1 MGAREV
7 PSLTVTSERQSA
19 PAMRL
24 ARSGFRDPERAE
36 RLLDSEVFAQ
46 VHAEMGDHL
55 ASALG
60 SCADPDLGLMQL
72 TRLIESGS
80 DPDRRR
86 WVREWA
92 ADPDALARLLDI
104 MGLSVALGDFLIR
117 HSEVRTVVIDSEG
130 LTRTPTPEGMRTAL
144 LHSVGGDPHDEAP
157 TATLAEDAAMD
168 ALRIRYRELLL
179 GVAVRDVTGMAS
191 VDIVAEWLS
200 DLADSALEAALA
212 IARSANPHHAA
223 STRLAIIGMGKCG
236 ARELNYIS
244 DVDVIF
250 VAAAPEG
257 VEESDAVT
265 SATVL
270 AKAVMRICSTA
281 TAEGGLWEVDAG
293 LRPEGKQGALVRTL
307 ESHLAYYGRWAKT
320 WEFQAL
326 LKARFSAGDRAL
338 GDAYVDAVSPLI
350 WSAADRDGFVVEV
363 QAMRR
368 RVEENVPAAL
378 AEREIKL
385 GPGGLR
391 DIEFSVQLLQLV
403 HGRSDVM
410 LRRPATLSSLEA
422 LATWGYV
429 ARSDSSSLA
438 DAYRFLRTLEHRL
451 QLRHLRRTHV
461 LPEDEDELRVI
472 ARSLGFRSDPIAE
485 LMAEWRRHAR
495 EARRLHE
502 KLFYRPLLQAVAR
515 LDAGEARLSLQAA
528 EERMAALG
536 YANPSGA
543 LAHLTALTTGVSR
556 RATIQRTLL
565 PVLLGWF
572 ADGPDPD
579 AGLLGFRQVSDDLG
593 ATPWYLRLLRDES
606 IVAERMAHIL
616 SSSRYATDLLLRA
629 PASVQMLAA
638 DEELTPRS
646 LESLTIEVDA
656 IATRHDTPEAI
667 VSAIRAMR
675 RKELFRLAVG
685 EILGTTGS
693 ADVGRGLTDVATAS
707 IDGALRAAWQS
718 VAGDGVHHA
727 RIAVIA
733 MGRFGGS
740 ELGFASD
747 ADVMFVYEVLPDAD
761 ETEAGKQAFAVAN
774 ELRALLMTASTDPA
788 LEIDADLRPEGK
800 SGPLVR
806 SLDSYQTYYARWS
819 SPWEAQALLRARAVA
834 GDPDLGA
841 RFIAMIDPLR
851 YPIEGLAPDAL
862 REMRRVKARMESERL
877 PRGADPRLH
886 MKLGPG
892 GLSDVEWVAQLL
904 QLQHAHHIPDLQD
917 TSTLSVL
924 DAAVTHSLL
933 SVQDAATL
941 RSSWLL
947 ATSIRNAVMLAR
959 GRPSDMVPTDPRE
972 AMAVGFILGRGAR
985 AGTEMREEYLR
996 VSRRARQ
1003 VMERV
1008 FYGE

>member
-1 MGAREV
+1 
-7 PSLTVTSERQSA
+7 
-19 PAMRL
+19 MRL

-36 RLLDSEVFAQ
+36 RLLDSPAFAHVQ
-46 VHAEMGDHL
+46 AEIGDQL
-55 ASALG
+55 ATAVG
-60 SCADPDLGLMQL
+60 SCADPDLGLVQL
-72 TRLIESGS
+72 SRLLEGGS
-80 DPDRRR
+80 EADRRR
-86 WVREWA
+86 WINEWA
-92 ADPDALARLLDI
+92 ADPDSLARLLDI
-104 MGLSVALGDFLIR
+104 MGLSVSLGDFLIR
-117 HSEVRTVVIDSEG
+117 HPESRTVIADSEA
-130 LTRTPTPEGMRTAL
+130 LTLVPTPESLRTAL
-144 LHSVGGDPHDEAP
+144 LVGVGADPLDEAP
-157 TATLAEDAAMD
+157 VATRDEVSAMD

-179 GVAVRDVTGMAS
+179 GIAVRDVSGLAS
-191 VDIVAEWLS
+191 VDVVAEWIS
-200 DLADSALEAALA
+200 DLADAALETALA
-212 IARSANPHHAA
+212 IARATNPHHAA
-223 STRLAIIGMGKCG
+223 TTRLAIIGMGKCG

-257 VEESDAVT
+257 VDESDALT
-265 SATVL
+265 SATAL
-270 AKAVMRICSTA
+270 AKAVMRICSES
-281 TAEGGLWEVDAG
+281 TAEGGLWEVDAA

-307 ESHLAYYGRWAKT
+307 DSHLAYYGRWAKT

-326 LKARFSAGDRAL
+326 LKARAAAGDRAL

-350 WSAADRDGFVVEV
+350 WSAADREGFVEEV

-410 LRRPATLSSLEA
+410 LRRPATLTSLEA

-461 LPEDEDELRVI
+461 LPEDETELRVI
-472 ARSLGFRSDPIAE
+472 ARSLGFRSDPVAE
-485 LMAEWRRHAR
+485 LMVEWKRHAR

-565 PVLLGWF
+565 PVLLAWF

-606 IVAERMAHIL
+606 MVAERMAHIL

-629 PASVQMLAA
+629 PASVQMLAG

-646 LESLTIEVDA
+646 LESLTTEVDA
-656 IATRHDTPEAI
+656 IAARYDTPDAI
-667 VSAIRAMR
+667 VGAIRAMR

-685 EILGTTGS
+685 EILGATDA
-693 ADVGRGLTDVATAS
+693 ADVGRGLSDVATAS
-707 IDGALRAAWQS
+707 IDGALRAAWQVVS
-718 VAGDGVHHA
+718 GEGPRLA
-727 RIAVIA
+727 RLSVIA
-733 MGRFGGS
+733 MGRYGGA

-747 ADVMFVYEVLPDAD
+747 ADVMFVYEALPDAD
-761 ETEAGKQAFAVAN
+761 ETEAGTQAFAVAN
-774 ELRALLMTASTDPA
+774 ELRSLLMTASTDPA

-806 SLDSYQTYYARWS
+806 SLDSYRTYYARWS

-834 GDPDLGA
+834 GDEDLGA

-862 REMRRVKARMESERL
+862 REMRRIKARMESERL

-886 MKLGPG
+886 TKLGPG
-892 GLSDVEWVAQLL
+892 GLSDVEWVVQLL
-904 QLQHAHHIPDLQD
+904 QLQYGNQFPDLRD
-917 TSTLSVL
+917 TSTLGVL
-924 DAAVTHSLL
+924 HAAVEHRLL
-933 SVQDAATL
+933 SPADASTL
-941 RSSWLL
+941 RSSWEF

-959 GRPSDMVPTDPRE
+959 GRPSDMVPTDSRE
-972 AMAVGFILGRGAR
+972 SMAVGFILGRGAR

-996 VSRRARQ
+996 ISRRARQ

>member
-1 MGAREV
+1 M
-7 PSLTVTSERQSA
+7 TSERPSA

-24 ARSGFRDPERAE
+24 ARSGFRDSERAE
-36 RLLDSEVFAQ
+36 RILESAPFARIQ
-46 VHAEMGDHL
+46 AEMGDQV
-55 ASALG
+55 ASAI
-60 SCADPDLGLMQL
+60 SVCADPDLALVQVA
-72 TRLIESGS
+72 RLLEGGA
-80 DPDRRR
+80 DADQRR
-86 WVREWA
+86 WINEWA
-92 ADPDALARLLDI
+92 ADPDSFARLLDV

-117 HSEVRTVVIDSEG
+117 HPETLAVVRDAES
-130 LTRTPTPEGMRTAL
+130 LTQVPTPERMRATL
-144 LHSVGGDPHDEAP
+144 LGAVGADPLDDAP
-157 TATLAEDAAMD
+157 VATLAEAMAMD
-168 ALRIRYRELLL
+168 ALRVTYREQLL
-179 GVAVRDVTGMAS
+179 GIAVRDITGMAT
-191 VDIVAEWLS
+191 VEVIAEWLS
-200 DLADSALEAALA
+200 DLADATLEAALA
-212 IARSANPHHAA
+212 IARAVNPHHAA
-223 STRLAIIGMGKCG
+223 VARLAIIGMGKCG

-257 VEESDAVT
+257 VDETEALAG
-265 SATVL
+265 ATAL
-270 AKAVMRICSTA
+270 ASAVMRICSASTP
-281 TAEGGLWEVDAG
+281 EGSLWEVDAG

-307 ESHLAYYGRWAKT
+307 DSHLAYYGRWAKT

-338 GDAYVDAVSPLI
+338 GDAYVDAVSPLV
-350 WSAADRDGFVVEV
+350 WAAADREGFVDDV

-368 RVEENVPAAL
+368 RVEDNVPAAL

-410 LRRPATLSSLEA
+410 LRRPATVSSLEA

-429 ARSDSSSLA
+429 ARSDASSLA

-451 QLRHLRRTHV
+451 QLRHLRRTHL
-461 LPEDEDELRVI
+461 LPDDEDELRVI
-472 ARSLGFRSDPIAE
+472 ARSLGFRADPVAE
-485 LMAEWRRHAR
+485 LLDEWRRHAR

-543 LAHLTALTTGVSR
+543 LGHLTALTSGVSR

-606 IVAERMAHIL
+606 LVAERMAHIL
-616 SSSRYATDLLLRA
+616 SSSRYATDLLVRA
-629 PASVQMLAA
+629 PASVQMLAS
-638 DEELTPRS
+638 DEELTPRT
-646 LESLTIEVDA
+646 LESLTVEVDA
-656 IATRHDTPEAI
+656 IAGRYDSPEAI
-667 VSAIRAMR
+667 VGAIRAMR

-685 EILGTTGS
+685 EILGITDAAS
-693 ADVGRGLTDVATAS
+693 VGRGLTDVATAS

-718 VAGDGVHHA
+718 VAADGERLA
-727 RIAVIA
+727 KFAVIA
-733 MGRFGGS
+733 MGRFGGA

-747 ADVMFVYEVLPDAD
+747 ADVMFVYEALPGAD
-761 ETEAGKQAFAVAN
+761 DTAAGSQAFAVAN
-774 ELRALLMTASTDPA
+774 ELRSLLMTASTDPA

-806 SLDSYQTYYARWS
+806 SLDSYRSYYARWS

-834 GDPDLGA
+834 GDSDLGA
-841 RFIAMIDPLR
+841 RLVAVIDPLR
-851 YPIEGLAPDAL
+851 YPEVGLSPDAL
-862 REMRRVKARMESERL
+862 REMRRIKARMESERL

-886 MKLGPG
+886 TKLGPG

-904 QLQHAHHIPDLQD
+904 QLQHGHHVAELRS
-917 TSTLSVL
+917 TSTLAVL
-924 DAAVTHSLL
+924 DAAVSHDLL
-933 SVQDAATL
+933 TRSDAATL
-941 RSSWLL
+941 RSSWES

>member
-1 MGAREV
+1 
-7 PSLTVTSERQSA
+7 
-19 PAMRL
+19 MRL
-24 ARSGFRDPERAE
+24 ARSGFRDSERAE
-36 RLLDSEVFAQ
+36 RILESAPFARIQ
-46 VHAEMGDHL
+46 AEMGDQV
-55 ASALG
+55 ASAI
-60 SCADPDLGLMQL
+60 SVCADPDLALVQVA
-72 TRLIESGS
+72 RLLEGGA
-80 DPDRRR
+80 DADQRR
-86 WVREWA
+86 WINEWA
-92 ADPDALARLLDI
+92 ADPDSFARLLDV

-117 HSEVRTVVIDSEG
+117 HPETLAVVRDAES
-130 LTRTPTPEGMRTAL
+130 LTQVPTPERMRATL
-144 LHSVGGDPHDEAP
+144 LGAVGADPLDDAP
-157 TATLAEDAAMD
+157 VATLAEVMAMD
-168 ALRIRYRELLL
+168 ALRVTYREQLL
-179 GVAVRDVTGMAS
+179 GIAVRDITGMAT
-191 VDIVAEWLS
+191 VEVIAEWLS
-200 DLADSALEAALA
+200 DLADATLEAALA
-212 IARSANPHHAA
+212 IARAVNPHHAA
-223 STRLAIIGMGKCG
+223 VARLAIIGMGKCG

-257 VEESDAVT
+257 VDETEALAG
-265 SATVL
+265 ATAL
-270 AKAVMRICSTA
+270 ASAVMRICSASTP
-281 TAEGGLWEVDAG
+281 EGSLWEVDAG

-307 ESHLAYYGRWAKT
+307 DSHLAYYGRWAKT

-338 GDAYVDAVSPLI
+338 GDAYVDAVSPMV
-350 WSAADRDGFVVEV
+350 WAAADREGFVDDV

-368 RVEENVPAAL
+368 RVEDNVPAAL

-410 LRRPATLSSLEA
+410 LRRPATVSSLEA

-429 ARSDSSSLA
+429 ARSDASSLA

-451 QLRHLRRTHV
+451 QLRHLRRTHL
-461 LPEDEDELRVI
+461 LPDDEDELRVI
-472 ARSLGFRSDPIAE
+472 ARSLGFRADPVAE
-485 LMAEWRRHAR
+485 LLDEWRRHAR

-543 LAHLTALTTGVSR
+543 LGHLTALTSGVSR

-606 IVAERMAHIL
+606 LVAERMAHIL
-616 SSSRYATDLLLRA
+616 SSSRYATDLLVRA
-629 PASVQMLAA
+629 PASVQMLAS
-638 DEELTPRS
+638 DEELTPRT
-646 LESLTIEVDA
+646 LESLTVEVDA
-656 IATRHDTPEAI
+656 IAGRYDSPEAI
-667 VSAIRAMR
+667 VGAIRAMR

-685 EILGTTGS
+685 EILGITD
-693 ADVGRGLTDVATAS
+693 AACVGRGLTDVATAS

-718 VAGDGVHHA
+718 VAADGERLA
-727 RIAVIA
+727 KFAVIA
-733 MGRFGGS
+733 MGRFGGA

-747 ADVMFVYEVLPDAD
+747 ADVMFVYEALPGAD
-761 ETEAGKQAFAVAN
+761 DTAAGSQAFAVAN
-774 ELRALLMTASTDPA
+774 ELRSLLMTASTDPA

-806 SLDSYQTYYARWS
+806 SLDSYRSYYARWS

-834 GDPDLGA
+834 GDSDLGA
-841 RFIAMIDPLR
+841 RLIAVIDPLR
-851 YPIEGLAPDAL
+851 YPEVGLSPDAL
-862 REMRRVKARMESERL
+862 REMRRIKARMESERL

-886 MKLGPG
+886 TKLGPG

-904 QLQHAHHIPDLQD
+904 QLQHGHHVAELRS
-917 TSTLSVL
+917 TSTLAVL
-924 DAAVTHSLL
+924 DAAVNHDLL
-933 SVQDAATL
+933 TRSDAATL
-941 RSSWLL
+941 RSSWES

-972 AMAVGFILGRGAR
+972 AMAVGFIMGRGAR

>member
-1 MGAREV
+1 
-7 PSLTVTSERQSA
+7 
-19 PAMRL
+19 MRL
-24 ARSGFRDPERAE
+24 ARSGFRDSERAE
-36 RLLDSEVFAQ
+36 RILESAPFARIQ
-46 VHAEMGDHL
+46 AEMGDQV
-55 ASALG
+55 ASAI
-60 SCADPDLGLMQL
+60 SVCADPDLALVQVA
-72 TRLIESGS
+72 RLLEGGTEA
-80 DPDRRR
+80 DQRR
-86 WVREWA
+86 WINEWA
-92 ADPDALARLLDI
+92 ADPDSFARLLDV

-117 HSEVRTVVIDSEG
+117 HPETLAVVRDAES
-130 LTRTPTPEGMRTAL
+130 LTQVPTPERMRATL
-144 LHSVGGDPHDEAP
+144 LGAVGADPLDDAP
-157 TATLAEDAAMD
+157 VATLAEAMAMD
-168 ALRIRYRELLL
+168 ALRVTYREQLL
-179 GVAVRDVTGMAS
+179 GIAVRDITGMAT
-191 VDIVAEWLS
+191 VEVIAEWLS
-200 DLADSALEAALA
+200 DLADATLEAALA
-212 IARSANPHHAA
+212 IARAVNPHHAA
-223 STRLAIIGMGKCG
+223 VARLAIIGMGKCG

-257 VEESDAVT
+257 VDETEALT
-265 SATVL
+265 GATAL
-270 AKAVMRICSTA
+270 ASAVMRICSASTP
-281 TAEGGLWEVDAG
+281 EGSLWEVDAG

-307 ESHLAYYGRWAKT
+307 DSHLAYYGRWAKT

-338 GDAYVDAVSPLI
+338 GEAYVDAVSPMV
-350 WSAADRDGFVVEV
+350 WAAADREGFVDDV

-368 RVEENVPAAL
+368 RVEDNVPAAL

-410 LRRPATLSSLEA
+410 LRRPATVSSLEA

-429 ARSDSSSLA
+429 ARSDASSLA

-451 QLRHLRRTHV
+451 QLRHLRRTHL
-461 LPEDEDELRVI
+461 LPDDEDELRVI
-472 ARSLGFRSDPIAE
+472 ARSLGFRADPVAE
-485 LMAEWRRHAR
+485 LLDEWRRHAR

-543 LAHLTALTTGVSR
+543 LGHLTALTSGVSR

-606 IVAERMAHIL
+606 LVAERMAHIL
-616 SSSRYATDLLLRA
+616 SSSRYATDLLVRA
-629 PASVQMLAA
+629 PASVQMLAS
-638 DEELTPRS
+638 DEELTPRT
-646 LESLTIEVDA
+646 LESLTVEVDA
-656 IATRHDTPEAI
+656 IAGRYDSPEAI
-667 VSAIRAMR
+667 VGAIRAMR

-685 EILGTTGS
+685 EILGITDAAS
-693 ADVGRGLTDVATAS
+693 VGRGLTDVATAS

-718 VAGDGVHHA
+718 VAADGERLA
-727 RIAVIA
+727 KFAVIA
-733 MGRFGGS
+733 MGRFGGA

-747 ADVMFVYEVLPDAD
+747 ADVMFVYEALPGAD
-761 ETEAGKQAFAVAN
+761 DTAAGSQAFAVAN
-774 ELRALLMTASTDPA
+774 ELRSLLMTASTDPA

-806 SLDSYQTYYARWS
+806 SLDSYRSYYARWS

-834 GDPDLGA
+834 GDSDLGA
-841 RFIAMIDPLR
+841 SLIAVIDPLR
-851 YPIEGLAPDAL
+851 YPEAGLSPDAL
-862 REMRRVKARMESERL
+862 REMRRIKARMESERL

-886 MKLGPG
+886 TKLGPG

-904 QLQHAHHIPDLQD
+904 QLQHGHHVAELRS
-917 TSTLSVL
+917 TSTLAVL
-924 DAAVTHSLL
+924 DAAVSHDLL
-933 SVQDAATL
+933 TRSDAATL
-941 RSSWLL
+941 RSSWES

>member
-1 MGAREV
+1 
-7 PSLTVTSERQSA
+7 
-19 PAMRL
+19 MRL

-36 RLLDSEVFAQ
+36 RLLESPVLAPTQ
-46 VHAEMGDHL
+46 AEMGEHL
-55 ASALG
+55 VTTLA
-60 SCADPDLGLMQL
+60 SCADPNLGLMQL
-72 TRLIESGS
+72 TRLVETGS

-86 WVREWA
+86 WSQEWA
-92 ADPDALARLLDI
+92 ADPDAFARLLDI
-104 MGLSVALGDFLIR
+104 MGLSVTLGDFLIR
-117 HSEVRTVVIDSEG
+117 HPDVRSVVLDTEE
-130 LTRTPTPEGMRTAL
+130 LTRTPTPDSIRAAL
-144 LHSVGGDPHDEAP
+144 LGAVGADPCDEAP
-157 TATLAEDAAMD
+157 TATLDEDAAMD
-168 ALRIRYRELLL
+168 ALRIRYRTLLL
-179 GVAVRDVTGMAS
+179 SVAVRDISGLAS
-191 VDIVAEWLS
+191 IDVVAEWLS

-212 IARSANPHHAA
+212 IARGVNPDHAA
-223 STRLAIIGMGKCG
+223 AARLAIIGMGKCG

-250 VAAAPEG
+250 VVAAPDG
-257 VEESDAVT
+257 VEESEAV
-265 SATVL
+265 SSGTVL
-270 AKAVMRICSTA
+270 AKTVMRICSTS
-281 TAEGGLWEVDAG
+281 TAEGGLWEVDAA

-326 LKARFSAGDRAL
+326 LKARYSAGDRGL
-338 GDAYVDAVSPLI
+338 GEAYVDAVSPLI
-350 WSAADRDGFVVEV
+350 WSAADRDGFVYEV

-429 ARSDSSSLA
+429 ARSDASSLA

-472 ARSLGFRSDPIAE
+472 ARSLGFRSDPVAE
-485 LMAEWRRHAR
+485 VMAEWRRHAR

-515 LDAGEARLSLQAA
+515 LGAGEARLSLQAA
-528 EERMAALG
+528 EERMGALG

-593 ATPWYLRLLRDES
+593 STPWYLRLLRDES
-606 IVAERMAHIL
+606 TVAERMAHIL

-638 DEELTPRS
+638 DVELRPRS
-646 LESLTIEVDA
+646 LASLMTEVDA
-656 IATRHDTPEAI
+656 ISARHDTPESI
-667 VSAIRAMR
+667 VAAIRAMR
-675 RKELFRLAVG
+675 RTELFRLAVG
-685 EILGTTGS
+685 EILGTTS
-693 ADVGRGLTDVATAS
+693 ASDVGRGLTDVATAS
-707 IDGALRAAWQS
+707 IDGAFRAAWHS
-718 VAGDGVHHA
+718 VAGDGERCA

-733 MGRFGGS
+733 MGRFGGA

-747 ADVMFVYEVLPDAD
+747 ADVMFVHEALPDAD

-774 ELRALLMTASTDPA
+774 ELRALLMTPSTDPA
-788 LEIDADLRPEGK
+788 VEIDADLRPEGK

-806 SLDSYQTYYARWS
+806 SLDSYQAYYARWS

-834 GDPDLGA
+834 GDPELGA

-862 REMRRVKARMESERL
+862 REMRRIKARMESERL

-886 MKLGPG
+886 TKLGPG

-904 QLQHAHHIPDLQD
+904 QLQHAHEIPDLQD

-924 DAAVTHSLL
+924 HAAEAHSLL
-933 SVQDAATL
+933 SASDVATL
-941 RSSWLL
+941 HSSWEL

-959 GRPSDMVPTDPRE
+959 GRPSDMVPTNPRE

-985 AGTEMREEYLR
+985 AGTEVREGYLR
-996 VSRRARQ
+996 VSRRSRQ

-1008 FYGE
+1008 FFGE

>member
-1 MGAREV
+1 
-7 PSLTVTSERQSA
+7 
-19 PAMRL
+19 MRL
-24 ARSGFRDPERAE
+24 ARSGFRDSECAE
-36 RLLDSEVFAQ
+36 RILQSAPFARIQ
-46 VHAEMGDHL
+46 AEMGDQV
-55 ASALG
+55 ASAI
-60 SCADPDLGLMQL
+60 SVCADPDLALVQVA
-72 TRLIESGS
+72 RLLEGGA
-80 DPDRRR
+80 DADQRR
-86 WVREWA
+86 WINEWA
-92 ADPDALARLLDI
+92 ADPDSFARLLVV

-117 HSEVRTVVIDSEG
+117 HPETLAVVRDAES
-130 LTRTPTPEGMRTAL
+130 LTQVPTPERMRATL
-144 LHSVGGDPHDEAP
+144 LGAVGADPLDDAP
-157 TATLAEDAAMD
+157 VATLAEARAMD
-168 ALRIRYRELLL
+168 ALRVTYREQLL
-179 GVAVRDVTGMAS
+179 GIAVRDITGMAT
-191 VDIVAEWLS
+191 VEVIAEWLS
-200 DLADSALEAALA
+200 DLADATLEAALA
-212 IARSANPHHAA
+212 IARAVNPHHAA
-223 STRLAIIGMGKCG
+223 VARLAIIGMGKCG

-257 VEESDAVT
+257 VDETEALAG
-265 SATVL
+265 ATAL
-270 AKAVMRICSTA
+270 ASAVMRICSASTP
-281 TAEGGLWEVDAG
+281 EGSLWEVDAG

-307 ESHLAYYGRWAKT
+307 DSHLAYYGRWAKT

-338 GDAYVDAVSPLI
+338 GDAYVDAVSPMV
-350 WSAADRDGFVVEV
+350 WAAADREGFVDDV

-368 RVEENVPAAL
+368 RVEDNVPAAL

-410 LRRPATLSSLEA
+410 LRRPATVSSLEA

-429 ARSDSSSLA
+429 ARSDASSLA

-451 QLRHLRRTHV
+451 QLRHLRRTHL
-461 LPEDEDELRVI
+461 LPDDEEELRVI
-472 ARSLGFRSDPIAE
+472 ARSLGFRADPVAE
-485 LMAEWRRHAR
+485 LLDEWRRHAR

-543 LAHLTALTTGVSR
+543 LGHLTALTSGVSR

-606 IVAERMAHIL
+606 LVAERMAHIL
-616 SSSRYATDLLLRA
+616 SSSRYATDLLVRA
-629 PASVQMLAA
+629 PASVQMLAS
-638 DEELTPRS
+638 DEELTPRT
-646 LESLTIEVDA
+646 LESLTVEVDA
-656 IATRHDTPEAI
+656 IAGRYDSPEAI
-667 VSAIRAMR
+667 VGAIRAMR

-685 EILGTTGS
+685 EILGITDAAS
-693 ADVGRGLTDVATAS
+693 VGRGLTDVATAS

-718 VAGDGVHHA
+718 VAADGERLA
-727 RIAVIA
+727 KFAVIA
-733 MGRFGGS
+733 MGRFGGA
-740 ELGFASD
+740 ELSFASD
-747 ADVMFVYEVLPDAD
+747 ADVMFVYEALPGAD
-761 ETEAGKQAFAVAN
+761 DTAAGSQAFAVAN
-774 ELRALLMTASTDPA
+774 ELRSLLMTASTDPA

-806 SLDSYQTYYARWS
+806 SLDSYRSYYARWS

-834 GDPDLGA
+834 GDSDLGA
-841 RFIAMIDPLR
+841 RLVAVIDPLR
-851 YPIEGLAPDAL
+851 YPEVGLSPDAL
-862 REMRRVKARMESERL
+862 REMRRIKARMESERL

-886 MKLGPG
+886 TKLGPG

-904 QLQHAHHIPDLQD
+904 QLQHGHRVAELRS
-917 TSTLSVL
+917 TSTLAVL
-924 DAAVTHSLL
+924 DAAVSHDLL
-933 SVQDAATL
+933 TRSDAATL
-941 RSSWLL
+941 RSSWES